1 MDHSVS
7 CAQGQWCGLQW
18 EVAMWATLLK
28 GIIWPRSYGYTTPV
42 NHRGAFKDPFHRRL
56 LGGKARDEWISA
68 LLWVGGLDRRHS
80 VCVRVCVLLC
90 GCSCVCM
97 HLPPSQKDKGLK
109 PDDGTVLS
117 SATHAAFQ
125 HCHINGLFFFHAV
138 TPFDKAYLIACVLNS
153 QVWKTAALSLQRWL
167 LTHFERTV
175 TALSSHYYAVCEI
188 GFTKARNTSPL
199 KQM

>member
-125 HCHINGLFFFHAV
+125 HCHINGLFFPQSGDAV
-138 TPFDKAYLIACVLNS
+138 R
-153 QVWKTAALSLQRWL
+153 QSLPHCMCFEFPSVENCSL
-167 LTHFERTV
+167 VSSAMITHTFQTHCNCLV
-175 TALSSHYYAVCEI
+175 
-188 GFTKARNTSPL
+188 
-199 KQM
+199 